1 MPIQAV
7 PYILTLGVLFGST
20 LVASRF
26 SVGQFD
32 SVTYIGLRLGLAGLL
47 HALTYLLVVQGRRWP
62 KDRQLWRRS
71 AVLGIFGTAIP
82 MNFIVAS
89 LNYQSS
95 GVTAILIT
103 LNPAITV
110 LLAHF
115 FLDDERLN
123 RRKLVGIALAISGA
137 IFMVAMGETGLP
149 DVTQANPL
157 GYLLVLSAMIAASF
171 ATIYARKYLQNYDAF
186 DVGSIRMWTAAAAVI
201 PLSFVLVG
209 FDLSRVDYQGVLA
222 LGWASIFGT
231 FLGMLLSFTIIK
243 RFGATSS
250 AMTAYIIP
258 IVSSIGGVL
267 LLDETITLGMVIGII
282 LMLTGIVVL
291 NERAARIK
299 DPGSIHV

>member
-110 LLAHF
+110 LMAHF